1 MSLAIEGRI
10 NNKFYNVSG
19 TKKFVSEIEINDLII
34 L

>member
-10 NNKFYNVSG
+10 NNKFYQQAG
-19 TKKFVSEIEINDLII
+19 IKKFVSEIEINDLII